1 VSGGIAEHSY
11 WAAQQKEA
19 RAALGLEI
27 EVAEK
32 TVIAMSEAVTPLDQG
47 MVTDFE
53 ILTEAIVG
61 KKKAAQRKAQAEL
74 EAWLGDHGGPAFE
87 NSKIKVARLRDA
99 TVKRDKLKGE
109 AAAWDAAPL
118 LALEPQESCLLSWGF
133 LEEEKLSLSLLG
145 TLATEI
151 NEGHPILM
159 SLLADSGKVSSF
171 TAEELAC
178 VLAAFLQEG
187 SGSADKAPS
196 LTDADLSKEALE
208 ALYWV
213 DGVSIDCQKDEDKA
227 GVLSPPGYWSLSAL
241 WVCVASRWL
250 SGAGLTEIAT
260 EFDLFEGNVQRGLL
274 RVANLLEEWGSVAT
288 LRKDLATL
296 EKLASLRFLR
306 DEVIVDSLYLRL

>member
-1 VSGGIAEHSY
+1 
-11 WAAQQKEA
+11 
-19 RAALGLEI
+19 
-27 EVAEK
+27 
-32 TVIAMSEAVTPLDQG
+32 
-47 MVTDFE
+47 
-53 ILTEAIVG
+53 
-61 KKKAAQRKAQAEL
+61 
-74 EAWLGDHGGPAFE
+74 LGDHGGPVLE
-87 NSKIKVARLRDA
+87 NSKIKVDRLRDA
-99 TVKRDKLKGE
+99 TIKRDKLKGE
-109 AAAWDAAPL
+109 ADAWDEAPL

-159 SLLADSGKVSSF
+159 SLLADSGKVSSL

-187 SGSADKAPS
+187 ANQDKAPS

-213 DGVSIDCQKDEDKA
+213 DAVSIDCQKDEDKA
-227 GVLSPPGYWSLSAL
+227 GVFSPPGYWSLSAL

-288 LRKDLATL
+288 LRQDLATL
-296 EKLASLRFLR
+296 EKLAALRFLR